1 MLDQAGQ
8 LTSKRIT
15 MAMGKNV
22 SNTEKAQS
30 FCTKQKKKKTS
41 QFRFGKHSL
50 FSQLKWYNLDS
61 IFLTT
66 QG

>member
-15 MAMGKNV
+15 MAMEKNV

-30 FCTKQKKKKTS
+30 FCTKQKKKKKTS

-50 FSQLKWYNLDS
+50 FSQLK
-61 IFLTT
+61 
-66 QG
+66 

>member
-8 LTSKRIT
+8 LTKKRIT
-15 MAMGKNV
+15 MATAAKNV

-30 FCTKQKKKKTS
+30 FCTKQKKKKKKTS

-50 FSQLKWYNLDS
+50 FSQLK
-61 IFLTT
+61 
-66 QG
+66 

>member
-1 MLDQAGQ
+1 MLDQAGE
-8 LTSKRIT
+8 LTNKRT
-15 MAMGKNV
+15 TKGNGK
-22 SNTEKAQS
+22 KCLQYRQS
-30 FCTKQKKKKTS
+30 YEFCTKQKKKTS

-50 FSQLKWYNLDS
+50 FSQLKCYNLDS